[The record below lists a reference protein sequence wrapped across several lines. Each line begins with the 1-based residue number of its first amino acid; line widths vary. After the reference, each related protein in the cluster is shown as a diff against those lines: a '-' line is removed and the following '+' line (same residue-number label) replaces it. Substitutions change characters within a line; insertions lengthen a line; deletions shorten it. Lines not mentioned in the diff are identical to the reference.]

1 MSLGA
6 PDCPFKTLLSA
17 FLRPYI
23 DLTSAPYKGL
33 LISYYTDL
41 MISVPFGGQW
51 SDCFYY
57 SVTNKHLPYAGNTQ
71 STVSFGAQSGKVGSK
86 EEVTS
91 LSAAVF

>member
-1 MSLGA
+1 
-6 PDCPFKTLLSA
+6 
-17 FLRPYI
+17 
-23 DLTSAPYKGL
+23 
-33 LISYYTDL
+33 

-71 STVSFGAQSGKVGSK
+71 STVSFGAQSGKVRSK

>member
-1 MSLGA
+1 
-6 PDCPFKTLLSA
+6 
-17 FLRPYI
+17 
-23 DLTSAPYKGL
+23 
-33 LISYYTDL
+33 
-41 MISVPFGGQW
+41 MISVPFGGLW

-91 LSAAVF
+91 LSAAVFLILDLFARYCYHNDHYN